1 MAVWPRPAGLG
12 TPGAPGA
19 GVKMLVGLQSWPGW
33 TWTTAWWRPRSIP
46 ITPKTNVV
54 PQPPALEGAQPGGP
68 EGKFPFGKVCGESP
82 AKGGSSSFTAG
93 PSGHVQGDGA
103 ARDVS
108 APPCPSPSPC
118 HSRRRLLQS
127 CFLLLLLLGRG
138 VSATR
143 NLCRKGGRART
154 GERGGTERETP
165 PPACLSCVPR
175 PHPRAGDARLR
186 RAEEKQQS
194 GKSHVGTPGPSNP
207 EVDSP
212 RTSVALPPAGLPP
225 PAGPLAILR

>member
-1 MAVWPRPAGLG
+1 MLSLSQQFWK
-12 TPGAPGA
+12 GA
-19 GVKMLVGLQSWPGW
+19 
-33 TWTTAWWRPRSIP
+33 R
-46 ITPKTNVV
+46 
-54 PQPPALEGAQPGGP
+54 PGGP

-82 AKGGSSSFTAG
+82 AKGGSRSFTAG
-93 PSGHVQGDGA
+93 PSGHAQGDGA

-127 CFLLLLLLGRG
+127 CFLLLGRG

-143 NLCRKGGRART
+143 NLCHKGGRART

-175 PHPRAGDARLR
+175 PHPRAEESRGEA
-186 RAEEKQQS
+186 AEWEEPCRDSRSKQ
-194 GKSHVGTPGPSNP
+194 
-207 EVDSP
+207 P
-212 RTSVALPPAGLPP
+212 RGGLP
-225 PAGPLAILR
+225 